1 MRTEEFRFVV
11 MSTYKSGSRNCHVFR
26 PLIALDKAV
35 VQVIKDVHVLEIL
48 LVQCAMRVGRI
59 GTEMIAVCSL
69 GLVSSAMAKE
79 DAFQILRHVSVKN
92 ISRVQ
97 LARYAPQNFS
107 AQIAPDIAM
116 IFRLVM
122 VKESVT

>member
-48 LVQCAMRVGRI
+48 LVQCVMLVVLI
-59 GTEMIAVCSL
+59 GTETNAVCSL
-69 GLVSSAMAKE
+69 GLANFAMAKE
-79 DAFQILRHVSVKN
+79 DVCQILRNASVKN
-92 ISRVQ
+92 NLQ
-97 LARYAPQNFS
+97 
-107 AQIAPDIAM
+107 
-116 IFRLVM
+116 
-122 VKESVT
+122 E